1 MVHETFRPAALRMVV
16 PRNFSRIYNFFSVR
30 IGSAAETMPRMQ
42 GGIPMSLRVMTAVV
56 LAGGLLAI
64 GVARAQQPPLPPNL
78 DAIPDKMPFD
88 IPYGPPITLEK
99 AQALVQAG
107 IAEATKRGWHYDIAV
122 VDSGANLVTFSRM
135 SDGPLGSIAIAEHKA
150 RAAAKYRRP
159 TKIFEDLVQKANF
172 RYLLSLDDVVASRGG
187 IPLVENGKIVGAIG
201 CSAGTGSQ
209 DELICEAAIKAVM
222 K

>member
-1 MVHETFRPAALRMVV
+1 MK
-16 PRNFSRIYNFFSVR
+16 
-30 IGSAAETMPRMQ
+30 
-42 GGIPMSLRVMTAVV
+42 LRVLTAVV
-56 LAGGLLAI
+56 LTGGLLAV
-64 GVARAQQPPLPPNL
+64 GAASAQQPPSPPNL
-78 DAIPDKMPFD
+78 DFVPDKMPFD
-88 IPYGPPITLEK
+88 VPYGPPITLDK

-135 SDGPLGSIAIAEHKA
+135 TGGPLGSIAIAEHKA
-150 RAAAKYRRP
+150 RTAAKYRRP
-159 TKIFEDLVQKANF
+159 TKVFEDLVQKASF
-172 RYLLSLDDVVASRGG
+172 RYLLSLDDIVASRGG
-187 IPLVENGKIVGAIG
+187 IPLVEDGKIVGAIG